1 MTTREPTVTSLEM
14 WPVTREPRNTSV
26 PRPTGTAS
34 ANHISSSVQA
44 TGRKIATTT
53 ASSVRAIMIS
63 RKVRLPRPLPP
74 GTLIA
79 R

>member
-1 MTTREPTVTSLEM
+1 MTTTEPTVISLEM
-14 WPVTREPRNTSV
+14 RPVTTEARNTSV

-53 ASSVRAIMIS
+53 ASRVRAIMIT
-63 RKVRLPRPLPP
+63 RKVRLPRPCRR
-74 GTLIA
+74 G